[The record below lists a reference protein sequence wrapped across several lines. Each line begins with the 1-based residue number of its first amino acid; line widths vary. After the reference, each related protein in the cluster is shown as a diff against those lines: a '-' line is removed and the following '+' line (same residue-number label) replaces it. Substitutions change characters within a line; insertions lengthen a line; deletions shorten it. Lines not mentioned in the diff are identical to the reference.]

1 MSETRPS
8 GAPVAAAPAVG
19 LDELVATVWAT
30 AGGRLRWARERAE
43 LSVAQVAHM
52 LEVDA
57 CVVADLEADR
67 IALADLP
74 LRALT
79 RLSLAYQRAPA
90 FLAHGQLRELTPELL
105 AEVMTCRD
113 TSDGVPLS
121 SFRTRAAS

>member
-1 MSETRPS
+1 MSETRPTSAS
-8 GAPVAAAPAVG
+8 GAAAPAVG

-30 AGGRLRWARERAE
+30 TGGRLRWARERAE

-57 CVVADLEADR
+57 CVVADIEADR

-90 FLAHGQLRELTPELL
+90 FLTHGQLRELTPELL
-105 AEVMTCRD
+105 AEVVTCRD

-121 SFRTRAAS
+121 LSRTRAAS